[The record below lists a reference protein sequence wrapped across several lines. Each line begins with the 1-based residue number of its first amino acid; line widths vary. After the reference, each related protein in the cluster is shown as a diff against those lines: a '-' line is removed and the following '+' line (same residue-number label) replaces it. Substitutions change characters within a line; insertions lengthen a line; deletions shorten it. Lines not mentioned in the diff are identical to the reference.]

1 VILGISRKKRSK
13 NRFVSLLLAFA
24 LIGIGALIPTP
35 SQAATF
41 TLTGTVTPSTGS
53 TAGGTAIVIGVSGVN
68 GGTTTVTI
76 GGNAC
81 TSIAVYSTQINCTT
95 PAGTAGQ
102 KDIVVTQSS
111 GSVTLTNGFTYATP
125 PTVSSVSPNS
135 GNGAGG
141 TSITITGSN
150 FVSGATVT
158 VGGSSCTSVVFIY

>member
-1 VILGISRKKRSK
+1 MKCRDEIPLISLFHRDCTSPPLYLYGLTPQRLIKEVKVILGNSRKKRSK
-13 NRFVSLLLAFA
+13 NHFVSLLLAFA

-95 PAGTAGQ
+95 PAGTAGRAPSR
-102 KDIVVTQSS
+102 SS
-111 GSVTLTNGFTYATP
+111 PRQT
-125 PTVSSVSPNS
+125 
-135 GNGAGG
+135 
-141 TSITITGSN
+141 
-150 FVSGATVT
+150 
-158 VGGSSCTSVVFIY
+158 